1 MELARDVA
9 IEIVRERGYDGAL
22 ELARQV
28 IPALAA
34 ASRKD

>member
-22 ELARQV
+22 ELAKRV
-28 IPALAA
+28 IPALGAA
-34 ASRKD
+34 ARKD